1 MPRYAG
7 TMTQLPEAYQRY
19 LDQIGSA
26 HAEALR
32 PVFLESV
39 AEREHGVLIR
49 GSGTH
54 YVQALVDERI
64 PYGEV
69 REEE

>member
-1 MPRYAG
+1 MK
-7 TMTQLPEAYQRY
+7 QLPEAYQRY
-19 LDQIGSA
+19 LDGLGSA

-39 AEREHGVLIR
+39 AEQEHGVLVR
-49 GSGTH
+49 GAGTR
-54 YVQALVDERI
+54 YVQALVDERV

-69 REEE
+69 REED